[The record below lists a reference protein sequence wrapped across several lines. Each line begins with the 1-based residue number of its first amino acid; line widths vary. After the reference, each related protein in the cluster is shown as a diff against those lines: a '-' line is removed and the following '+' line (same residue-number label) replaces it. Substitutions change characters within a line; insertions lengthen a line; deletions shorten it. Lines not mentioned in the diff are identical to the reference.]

1 MDPNLMHLPDY
12 DARRRAVLRWLRP
25 AIAVGLVVALAAVAV
40 GVAVARQDDGATT
53 PAAAA
58 DPDAPPPDPAL
69 AAELADLDAAGYERA
84 QDGEVRYKVTARPG
98 EPATAEA
105 GDVVVVHY
113 TGMLDDGTVFDT
125 SRNAR
130 PGKPFA
136 EPFVFQLGGGQV
148 IAGWEVGVSGMR
160 VGESRRLVIPPDLA
174 YGERGAGGVIPPDAT
189 LIFDVELIG
198 VAKGQPAAAPAE

>member
-25 AIAVGLVVALAAVAV
+25 AVVVGLLAAVTALAV
-40 GVAVARQDDGATT
+40 SVAVARQDDDATT
-53 PAAAA
+53 RAA

-84 QDGEVRYKVTARPG
+84 QDSGVRYKVTAEPG
-98 EPATAEA
+98 ERATAAA

-113 TGMLDDGTVFDT
+113 TGMLENGTVFDT
-125 SRNAR
+125 SREPR
-130 PGKPFA
+130 PGGKPFA
-136 EPFVFQLGGGQV
+136 EPFVFQLGSGQV
-148 IAGWEVGVSGMR
+148 IPGWDVGLAGMT

-174 YGERGAGGVIPPDAT
+174 YGERGAGDVIPPDAT
-189 LIFDVELIG
+189 LVFDVELIG
-198 VAKGQPAAAPAE
+198 VAKADPAE